1 MDFLIAIQGLLAI
14 AVCFLILIQQRAAG
28 LTATFGGVNTVQ
40 VQRRGAEKV
49 LYQLTIACSVALILL
64 SIVQWYIV

>member
-1 MDFLIAIQGLLAI
+1 MSFLVAIQGILAVLISVMILL
-14 AVCFLILIQQRAAG
+14 QQRAAG

-40 VQRRGAEKV
+40 IQRRGAEKV
-49 LYQLTIACSVALILL
+49 MYQMTVGCSVALILL